1 MGLENKTPYIFI
13 YTKKMS
19 KNLVIVE
26 SPAKAKTIEQFLG
39 KDFKVL
45 SSQGHIRD
53 IEGRGKNN
61 MGVDFEHN
69 YQPNYVID
77 STKHD
82 LINTLRAE
90 AQKADTV
97 WLASDEDREGEAIA
111 WHLKEVLNLQDDKT
125 KRIVFHEITKTAIQN
140 AILAPRDIDYNL
152 VNAQQARRVLDRI
165 VGFDLSPILWK
176 KITTGLSAGRV
187 QSVAVRL
194 VVEREREIAD
204 FKPTSAY
211 QVFAD
216 FTGSNPG
223 DASVLHAKLDKN
235 FVTKKAAIECLEQ
248 LQKSSFKVESVTK
261 KPVQHTPAPPFTTST
276 LQQEAARKLKF
287 PVSKTMRLAQSL
299 YEAGKITYMRTDSV
313 NLSSLAIATAKEE
326 IIKLYGEQYHR
337 ARQYHTTAKGAQEAH
352 EAIRP
357 TYMSVHQAGLNADEQ
372 KLYELIWKR
381 TIACQMADAQ
391 MEKTDIDITIHHPQS
406 TIHHLFRAGG
416 EVLIFDGFMRVYVQ
430 SPDQDDHPQSTI
442 PNPQSTIPT
451 LPVMSVNERLR
462 LRSASAQQT
471 FKKAPTRYN
480 EASLVKSMEEL
491 GIGRPSTYATIIETI
506 LQRHYVE
513 RGSVQGTKQMYNV
526 ITLCGT
532 KITEKTKSQITNQQS
547 SILLPTDL
555 GILTNDFLVSS
566 FPDILNYDFTAKSE
580 ASFDSIAE
588 GKEDWVQSVDS
599 FYKQFHPLVSGIK
612 SGKIE
617 GREVGVDPDSGR
629 TIIAKISKA
638 GPCVLMEDPNDGKP
652 TYASLKKGQSIFTI
666 TLAQALELFAANAPK
681 TIMVDGQPATIGEGK
696 YGPYVR
702 FNGRY
707 ISIPK
712 GMDVDSLSESD
723 IRTLVSE
730 QEATAQPIHDW
741 KTIQVLNG
749 RYGAY
754 IKTKSGNYKL
764 PKGTDVASLTQE
776 ECESIIFAASST
788 AQTPKKRLFRKKK

>member
-1 MGLENKTPYIFI
+1 
-13 YTKKMS
+13 MS

-61 MGVDFEHN
+61 MGIDFEHN
-69 YQPNYVID
+69 YQPNYVLD
-77 STKHD
+77 SSKQE
-82 LINTLRAE
+82 LINTLRTE
-90 AQKADTV
+90 ALKADTV

-111 WHLKEVLNLQDDKT
+111 WHLKEVLGLDQKKT

-152 VNAQQARRVLDRI
+152 VNAQQARRVMDRI

-211 QVFAD
+211 HVFAE

-223 DASVLHAKLDKN
+223 DASILRAKLEKN

-248 LQKSSFKVESVTK
+248 LPKCQFKVESIVK
-261 KPVQHTPAPPFTTST
+261 KPVLHAPAPPFTTST
-276 LQQEAARKLKF
+276 LQQEVARKLKF

-326 IIKLYGEQYHR
+326 IIKLYGTQYHH

-357 TYMSVHQAGLNADEQ
+357 TYMSVHQAGANADEQ

-381 TIACQMADAQ
+381 TIACQMADAKV
-391 MEKTDIDITIHHPQS
+391 EKTDITISPLNSQTTLNSKLYTLNS
-406 TIHHLFRAGG
+406 TG
-416 EVLIFDGFMRVYVQ
+416 EVLVFDGFMRVYVQ
-430 SPDQDDHPQSTI
+430 SSEDQDQTPDTKHQ
-442 PNPQSTIPT
+442 T
-451 LPVMSVNERLR
+451 LPAMSLNERLR

-471 FKKAPTRYN
+471 FKKAPARYN

-506 LQRHYVE
+506 LQRKYVE
-513 RGSVQGTKQMYNV
+513 RGSAQGVKQNYNV
-526 ITLCGT
+526 ITLCGS
-532 KITEKTKSQITNQQS
+532 KITEKTKSQITNHQS

-580 ASFDSIAE
+580 ASFDAIAE
-588 GKEDWVQSVDS
+588 GKEDWVQAVDS
-599 FYKQFHPLVSGIK
+599 FYHHFHPLVSAIQ

-617 GREVGVDPDSGR
+617 GRELGTDPASGH
-629 TIIAKISKA
+629 TVVAKISKA
-638 GPCVLMEDPNDGKP
+638 GPCVLMEDPEGGKP
-652 TYASLKKGQSIFTI
+652 TYASLNKGQSIFTI
-666 TLAQALELFAANAPK
+666 TLAEALALFAANTPK
-681 TIMVDGQPATIGEGK
+681 TLMVDGQEATIGEGK
-696 YGPYVR
+696 YGPYIR
-702 FNGRY
+702 FKGQF

-712 GMDVDSLSESD
+712 GIEVDTLSESD
-723 IRTLVSE
+723 VRTLVAE
-730 QEATAQPIHDW
+730 QEAKAQPIHDW

-754 IKTKSGNYKL
+754 LKTKSGNYKL
-764 PKGTDVASLTQE
+764 PKGTDLTSLTKE
-776 ECESIIFAASST
+776 MCESIVAEASSAPVST
-788 AQTPKKRLFRKKK
+788 KKRHFRKKK